1 MSGIRGKRNTAWTPE
16 KVRERIRT
24 GLILR
29 RVQEHALGNLEMTQ
43 TQLKAAEILLRK
55 AVPDLRSI
63 EHSGTVTNRYVHEF
77 SDAELAA
84 VASGS
89 SAGITRPEDR
99 ASEPQGVH

>member
-1 MSGIRGKRNTAWTPE
+1 MVLK
-16 KVRERIRT
+16 
-24 GLILR
+24 
-29 RVQEHALGNLEMTQ
+29 RVQDHCLGKIEMSA

-84 VASGS
+84 LASGS
-89 SAGITRPEDR
+89 SAGIAHQANLKTEPE
-99 ASEPQGVH
+99 GLH